1 MVSLELGLLVH
12 IDGQRRERPGAL
24 SESVMLFIRRWEIAM
39 SSPSGRSCQLKGNCL
54 LRLSQTWP
62 SSGHMAHPLGPPP
75 HPSPAANPG
84 HSPAPS
90 EGCLPVCHTAAGRVR
105 RGQERPRVQPG
116 GRRQVAGVAPPLGS
130 AAHLGGQRR
139 VPGSRP
145 TRGALPILQGS
156 GHCRRPGDSGVMRDP
171 ARGEKEIGRRE
182 ARCLF
187 GSPSALQVR
196 WPRRLRSGP
205 GRLTRSAE
213 R

>member
-1 MVSLELGLLVH
+1 MVSLEPGLLVH

-24 SESVMLFIRRWEIAM
+24 NESVMLFIRRWEIAM
-39 SSPSGRSCQLKGNCL
+39 SCPSGRFCQLKGNCL

-62 SSGHMAHPLGPPP
+62 RSGHMAHPLGPPP

-90 EGCLPVCHTAAGRVR
+90 EGCLPVCRTAAGRVR
-105 RGQERPRVQPG
+105 RGQECPRVQPG
-116 GRRQVAGVAPPLGS
+116 ARRQVAGVAPPLGS

-156 GHCRRPGDSGVMRDP
+156 GHCRRPGDSGVMGDP
-171 ARGEKEIGRRE
+171 AWG
-182 ARCLF
+182 
-187 GSPSALQVR
+187 
-196 WPRRLRSGP
+196 
-205 GRLTRSAE
+205 
-213 R
+213 